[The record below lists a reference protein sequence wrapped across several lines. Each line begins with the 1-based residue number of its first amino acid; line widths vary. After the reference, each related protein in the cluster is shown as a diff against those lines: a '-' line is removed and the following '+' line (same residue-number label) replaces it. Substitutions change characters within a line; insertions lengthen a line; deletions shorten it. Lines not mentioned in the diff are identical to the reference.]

1 MNRSFVNL
9 LLLVSTAIVLALS
22 ALPPKNPLRPNDDFW
37 PESQMARTPAYK
49 AYSANPNFAD
59 GMTLRSPP
67 PNTLARGQ
75 LPLHYGA
82 TPTDALV
89 AGLELHNPFAVD
101 DEARLQRGATVFT
114 SYCQVCH
121 GSTGL
126 GNGPV
131 TQHGFPAPP
140 SLLADRARQMKD
152 GQMFHVLTYGQ
163 GNMSSYAGQ
172 LSVNDRWCA
181 VLHVR
186 KLQQREAPTRPVSLP
201 PSPLS
206 IPHK

>member
-1 MNRSFVNL
+1 MNRSFVNVL
-9 LLLVSTAIVLALS
+9 LILATATVLTLS
-22 ALPPKNPLRPNDDFW
+22 ALPGKEPLRPNDEFW

-49 AYSANPNFAD
+49 AFSANANFAD

-75 LPLHYGA
+75 MPLHYQA
-82 TPTDALV
+82 TPTDALL
-89 AGLELHNPFAVD
+89 AGLELHNPFAAD
-101 DEARLQRGATVFT
+101 DPVRLQHGATVFA

-121 GSTGL
+121 GPTGL

-131 TQHGFPAPP
+131 AQHGFPPPP
-140 SLLADRARQMKD
+140 SLLADRARQVKD
-152 GQMFHVLTYGQ
+152 GHMFHVLTYGQ

-172 LSVNDRWCA
+172 LSVDDRWCA

-186 KLQQREAPTRPVSLP
+186 KLQ
-201 PSPLS
+201 
-206 IPHK
+206 